1 MDLQGVGLQHLH
13 GLQCLLRADGRSDIG
28 QDEGA
33 RGPVSDDVE
42 AVRTLGVTQGHVLG
56 TAGDRDS
63 RLSGR
68 LGQTGIDSR
77 CCLRSAGHGVD
88 VERDLPAAAQDGGA
102 DIDLLGADPRQAVM
116 DEGDVVEGAGAVLT
130 VQTHRQLQVLV
141 LTGGPLRG
149 DGLVAHGVTLT
160 GEAVEESARASAG
173 SAAQAA
179 DESWL

>member
-1 MDLQGVGLQHLH
+1 MASVFSKIIAGELP
-13 GLQCLLRADGRSDIG
+13 GRFVY
-28 QDEGA
+28 QDDSVVA
-33 RGPVSDDVE
+33 FLTIAP
-42 AVRTLGVTQGHVLG
+42 LTQGHVLG

-88 VERDLPAAAQDGGA
+88 EERDLPATAQDGGA

-141 LTGGPLRG
+141 LAGGPLRG
-149 DGLVAHGVTLT
+149 GGLVAHGATLT
-160 GEAVEESARASAG
+160 GGGVRGISACLSG
-173 SAAQAA
+173 VGCA
-179 DESWL
+179 DGG